1 MLGNERKDGIVREV
15 LVGKRLQ
22 IGMVGQHKGVVLEHD
37 GHAVC
42 RAHALDNDELAAGL
56 HPKKRRVL
64 ARRRNHRARHQA
76 CSGHHVVGS
85 ATFGKALDVTLLD
98 NLALE
103 LGRAHKRAPPLLA
116 AEIPRARQLLDS
128 AAHGDASHAVVLREL
143 HLGRNARAGCVHAAR
158 DLAL

>member
-42 RAHALDNDELAAGL
+42 RAHALDNDELAAGF
-56 HPKKRRVL
+56 HPKKHRVL
-64 ARRRNHRARHQA
+64 ARRRNHRARHQT
-76 CSGHHVVGS
+76 CSGHHIVGS
-85 ATFGKALDVTLLD
+85 ATLGKALNVTLLD

-116 AEIPRARQLLDS
+116 VEIPRA
-128 AAHGDASHAVVLREL
+128 
-143 HLGRNARAGCVHAAR
+143 
-158 DLAL
+158 

>member
-1 MLGNERKDGIVREV
+1 MLGNERKDRVIGEV
-15 LVGKRLQ
+15 LIGKRLQ
-22 IGMVGQHKGVVLEHD
+22 IGMVGEHKGVVLEHD

-56 HPKKRRVL
+56 YAKERRVL
-64 ARRRNHRARHQA
+64 ARRRNHRARYQTR
-76 CSGHHVVGS
+76 SGHHVVGS
-85 ATFGKALDVTLLD
+85 ATLGKALNVTLLD

-103 LGRAHKRAPPLLA
+103 LGRAHERAPPLLA
-116 AEIPRARQLLDS
+116 VEIPRARQLLDG

-143 HLGRNARAGCVHAAR
+143 HFGRNARAGCVHATR